1 MSTRT
6 TRSKANSAQNLAAAA
21 SPAPPSKTVTKAS
34 KVNSKSQDLDVQ
46 AGKENNS
53 VKVPAAGKS
62 TAQVKGKARATSSTT
77 SDQPF
82 CTCKKGDDGTPM
94 IHCTECK
101 DWLHFSCVDLE
112 EIDAEDIRLYVCPSC
127 SQKTGLHSLSEYI
140 YSFSPC
146 IPFFAFSFLYP
157 LCMYKSKYWLFYVVY
172 RFISYREPT
181 NLEYCTKS
189 SISPADVVVATR

>member
-1 MSTRT
+1 MSAGPSMLVSSARVISLFFFIRRRPQQLNYSMSTRT
-6 TRSKANSAQNLAAAA
+6 TRSKANSAQNPAAAA

-101 DWLHFSCVDLE
+101 DW
-112 EIDAEDIRLYVCPSC
+112 YV
-127 SQKTGLHSLSEYI
+127 G
-140 YSFSPC
+140 F
-146 IPFFAFSFLYP
+146 
-157 LCMYKSKYWLFYVVY
+157 
-172 RFISYREPT
+172 
-181 NLEYCTKS
+181 
-189 SISPADVVVATR
+189 